1 MSPQSGATGTRTN
14 QTREAAQAP
23 KLFLTTVLGI
33 GPYCVEYAD
42 GEIVH
47 TRSEDRQRL
56 IAAAPEML
64 EALRIAEA
72 ALTHVRPESCWA
84 TGPLTGDPIADLIVC
99 PGCRALHAID
109 TAIAKAVRS

>member
-47 TRSEDRQRL
+47 TRSEDRQHL
-56 IAAAPEML
+56 FAAAHELL
-64 EALRIAEA
+64 EALKTTAGNIRSLGPAG
-72 ALTHVRPESCWA
+72 ALGSVPMEYERWLA
-84 TGPLTGDPIADLIVC
+84 VVDA
-99 PGCRALHAID
+99 
-109 TAIAKAVRS
+109 AIAKAVRS